1 MALDPNIGRIKF
13 LRSKTAGRLPTTA
26 DIDEGELAL
35 NLVDRTIYTRNGNNI
50 VDIGFGLGGQVN
62 GNITASGTVKA
73 TKLEG
78 PLTGNAATATKL
90 QTARAINGVSFD
102 GTSNIVIADSTKLP
116 LTGGSLSGKLTTKPS
131 YLAQNLD
138 DIGAGDN
145 SPIRVPGQLIP
156 LDMTGYIPFVHGSV
170 VTDGSGYQTHVSMG
184 AYRGSNTW
192 DNSGVYLAVGGKDVA
207 PTEAFMFLNGRKIS
221 NTAGPINL
229 VGNASTATK
238 LQTARTIGGVSF
250 DGTANINLPGVNT
263 AGTQSTTGNADTAT
277 KLQTGRSINGTN
289 FDGSGNIVT
298 DYWGTSRTFSFGNT
312 TKSVNGSGNMT
323 WTLAEMGAFPLVGG
337 TITGNVKI
345 NGLLTID
352 VSNDIGTFKKL
363 VEGLTQTDGGYL
375 AVGNSG
381 ADKGYV
387 ELGTTDDADA
397 EIYATQRGTTN
408 TIIRRATL
416 LDGNGNTTFPGTVN
430 AASFNGSFTG
440 DMSGNASSATKLQTA
455 RLINGETFDGT
466 QAVSI
471 KNIRSLG
478 RKPATDEKTT
488 YPLDTMSYSEVY
500 KNGFPFDY
508 GNAIFIQGG
517 SGTNQLAF
525 EWGAAASGYQR
536 AFLRCA
542 TDISN
547 TWGPWR
553 EFAFTNGTIDI
564 AKKLETPRKIN
575 GVNFD
580 GTQDITVADSTK
592 LPLTGGNINGNL
604 GVFGRLTSTDVVKG
618 VHFHATGVDNWMP
631 TAQGS
636 WITWNSRAP
645 GQGQF
650 EFVNHQGAGAGGFT
664 WYSGN
669 SFNQTALMRL
679 YGDGSLHVTR
689 DVRVDASLNLANNT
703 WNTIGDDVRIGDKN
717 VANKLAIQG
726 TWGPGG
732 VAFFHNDSQVGSID
746 SVSYTGNAATAT
758 ALQTARTING
768 VSFNGTT
775 DIQIDAIRVG
785 TISWHLGN
793 RSSVFTGDLVCD
805 GQVLNRADYPELWNM
820 VNAGR
825 FASVT
830 DAVWLSDVSK
840 RGAYSTGNG
849 STTFRLP
856 DLNGGQAGSI
866 PDLFLRGTKATNAGT
881 VLDDA
886 IRNITG
892 AFGTSADQYSSSS
905 ASGSFEKIEGEYS
918 QWLGHTNGAN
928 GNLGSFSFNA
938 SRVVPTADE
947 NRPKSVF
954 GIWVVSAKG
963 SNVAVPGGSTAATL
977 TGGNTF
983 QGSQTINGDLI
994 VNQNETVKGNLT
1006 VEGLTADRFGLH
1018 DKMHWV
1024 GAYVK
1029 PYGTSVLGASVTTN
1043 TFQVII
1049 RGESGAKYWTK
1060 GRTKLHFIINHGT
1073 PQNARFVTAT
1083 VTDWSTTDSNK
1094 QTITATLSLVN
1105 HAMPLNTVFHW
1116 VGSTYESFGCDWAG
1130 WMNSV
1135 GDSRL
1140 AMRLKPTTPLK
1151 SLAPIITSSCSS
1163 DVYWNASQLSQ
1174 PGVEP
1179 QQRSGM
1185 GSIVINSV
1193 HEGDV
1198 VFAIGDN
1205 NNDGSVSNEYV
1216 SISVKDF
1223 V

>member
-13 LRSKTAGRLPTTA
+13 LRSKTTRRKPTTT

-62 GNITASGTVKA
+62 GNITTSGTVKA

-90 QTARAINGVSFD
+90 AVARLINNTPFD
-102 GTSNIVIADSTKLP
+102 GTSNITLSEAVFSGYLANYVLSDYNNVPEAGFSVRYIPSAGLNKAPGTDHALV
-116 LTGGSLSGKLTTKPS
+116 SLSHSANWIVQQAYDWRTNRQYNRSKKSGTWGDWRTVA
-131 YLAQNLD
+131 YLD
-138 DIGAGDN
+138 DDI
-145 SPIRVPGQLIP
+145 
-156 LDMTGYIPFVHGSV
+156 T
-170 VTDGSGYQTHVSMG
+170 
-184 AYRGSNTW
+184 
-192 DNSGVYLAVGGKDVA
+192 
-207 PTEAFMFLNGRKIS
+207 
-221 NTAGPINL
+221 
-229 VGNASTATK
+229 GNAVSATK
-238 LQTARTIGGVSF
+238 LQTERTLSWTGDATGSLSFNGSANVSAALTLANSGVTAGTYKSVTVDTKGRVTAGNEVVTGLITSTTATSTANVATTNTNTYLNIIETVGTAISTVGSSSQITGAGTVTVASDAAGKITITGSQTITGNAASATKLQTARTIFLTGDASGSVTFDGTSNATINTTVTLLSSLPIYTKDATHLPTDWNKGISSTFVNAGVGFPSYGGVITARPYTNGGGTLQIYTPYGTQHGGDTIAIRFGDYSSTDSNQWTGFKYVLHDKNFNKYAPTLTGGGASGSWAINAATATSLQTARTIGITGSGASGSISFDGTGNVNIPLVIATQPTTTNNTTIATTAFVQAVNLADTGSAATALALKTARTIGGVSF
-250 DGTANINLPGVNT
+250 DGSANINLPGVNT
-263 AGTQSTTGNADTAT
+263 AGNQST
-277 KLQTGRSINGTN
+277 
-289 FDGSGNIVT
+289 
-298 DYWGTSRTFSFGNT
+298 
-312 TKSVNGSGNMT
+312 
-323 WTLAEMGAFPLVGG
+323 
-337 TITGNVKI
+337 
-345 NGLLTID
+345 
-352 VSNDIGTFKKL
+352 
-363 VEGLTQTDGGYL
+363 
-375 AVGNSG
+375 
-381 ADKGYV
+381 
-387 ELGTTDDADA
+387 
-397 EIYATQRGTTN
+397 
-408 TIIRRATL
+408 
-416 LDGNGNTTFPGTVN
+416 
-430 AASFNGSFTG
+430 
-440 DMSGNASSATKLQTA
+440 
-455 RLINGETFDGT
+455 
-466 QAVSI
+466 
-471 KNIRSLG
+471 
-478 RKPATDEKTT
+478 
-488 YPLDTMSYSEVY
+488 
-500 KNGFPFDY
+500 
-508 GNAIFIQGG
+508 
-517 SGTNQLAF
+517 
-525 EWGAAASGYQR
+525 
-536 AFLRCA
+536 
-542 TDISN
+542 
-547 TWGPWR
+547 
-553 EFAFTNGTIDI
+553 
-564 AKKLETPRKIN
+564 
-575 GVNFD
+575 
-580 GTQDITVADSTK
+580 
-592 LPLTGGNINGNL
+592 
-604 GVFGRLTSTDVVKG
+604 
-618 VHFHATGVDNWMP
+618 
-631 TAQGS
+631 
-636 WITWNSRAP
+636 
-645 GQGQF
+645 
-650 EFVNHQGAGAGGFT
+650 
-664 WYSGN
+664 
-669 SFNQTALMRL
+669 
-679 YGDGSLHVTR
+679 
-689 DVRVDASLNLANNT
+689 
-703 WNTIGDDVRIGDKN
+703 
-717 VANKLAIQG
+717 
-726 TWGPGG
+726 
-732 VAFFHNDSQVGSID
+732 
-746 SVSYTGNAATAT
+746 TGNAATAT

-768 VSFNGTT
+768 VSFNGTAN
-775 DIQIDAIRVG
+775 IQIDAIRVG
-785 TISWHLGN
+785 TITWHLGN

-892 AFGTSADQYSSSS
+892 AFGTIADQYSSNS
-905 ASGSFEKIEGEYS
+905 ASGSFEKIEGAYS
-918 QWLGHTNGAN
+918 QWLGHSNGAN

-1024 GAYVK
+1024 GACIQ
-1029 PYGTSVLGASVTTN
+1029 PYGTSVLNTSVTTN

-1049 RGESGAKYWTK
+1049 KGESGAKYWTK

-1105 HAMPLNTVFHW
+1105 HDMPLNTVFHW

-1130 WMNSV
+1130 WMNIV
-1135 GDSRL
+1135 GGSRQV
-1140 AMRLKPTTPLK
+1140 MRLKPTTPLK
-1151 SLAPIITSSCSS
+1151 SLTPIITSSCSS
-1163 DVYWNASQLSQ
+1163 DSYWNASQLSQ

-1179 QQRSGM
+1179 QQRSEM

-1205 NNDGSVSNEYV
+1205 NNDRSVSNEYV

>member
-13 LRSKTAGRLPTTA
+13 LRSKTAGRKPTTT

-78 PLTGNAATATKL
+78 PLTGNADTATKL

-145 SPIRVPGQLIP
+145 SPLHVPRQTIP
-156 LDMTGYIPFVHGSV
+156 FDTTGYIPFVHGSMH
-170 VTDGSGYQTHVSMG
+170 TTYSGYTTQISIG
-184 AYRGSNTW
+184 GYRGSNTW
-192 DNSGVYLAVGGKDVA
+192 ENSGAYIAVGGNDAA
-207 PTEAFMFLNGRKIS
+207 PSEAFMFLNGRKIS

-298 DYWGTSRTFSFGNT
+298 DYWGASRTFSFGNT

-363 VEGLTQTDGGYL
+363 IEGLTQTDGGYL
-375 AVGNSG
+375 AVGNFG

-387 ELGTTDDADA
+387 ELGTTDDANT

-408 TIIRRATL
+408 NIIRRATL
-416 LDGNGNTTFPGTVN
+416 LDVNGNTTFPGTVN

-466 QAVSI
+466 QNVSI

-488 YPLDTMSYSEVY
+488 YPFNTMSYSEVY

-536 AFLRCA
+536 AFLRCV

-547 TWGPWR
+547 TWDPWR

-631 TAQGS
+631 TNQGS

-650 EFVNHQGAGAGGFT
+650 EFVNHQGASAGGFT

-669 SFNQTALMRL
+669 SSNQTALMRL

-703 WNTIGDDVRIGDKN
+703 WNIIGDDVKIGDKN

-758 ALQTARTING
+758 SLQTARTING
-768 VSFNGTT
+768 VSFDGTANITVADGTKLPLAGGSLSGRLTSPSILIDKSSKTASGISWYSSTYTSWQDYMAQAGTT
-775 DIQIDAIRVG
+775 ENG
-785 TISWHLGN
+785 
-793 RSSVFTGDLVCD
+793 
-805 GQVLNRADYPELWNM
+805 VL
-820 VNAGR
+820 
-825 FASVT
+825 
-830 DAVWLSDVSK
+830 
-840 RGAYSTGNG
+840 
-849 STTFRLP
+849 
-856 DLNGGQAGSI
+856 
-866 PDLFLRGTKATNAGT
+866 
-881 VLDDA
+881 
-886 IRNITG
+886 
-892 AFGTSADQYSSSS
+892 
-905 ASGSFEKIEGEYS
+905 
-918 QWLGHTNGAN
+918 
-928 GNLGSFSFNA
+928 
-938 SRVVPTADE
+938 
-947 NRPKSVF
+947 
-954 GIWVVSAKG
+954 
-963 SNVAVPGGSTAATL
+963 
-977 TGGNTF
+977 
-983 QGSQTINGDLI
+983 
-994 VNQNETVKGNLT
+994 GNLT
-1006 VEGLTADRFGLH
+1006 APSGVLVTSWGKRSVIEPSAG
-1018 DKMHWV
+1018 
-1024 GAYVK
+1024 
-1029 PYGTSVLGASVTTN
+1029 YGWTFETVTMSGT
-1043 TFQVII
+1043 TPTIVAEISST
-1049 RGESGAKYWTK
+1049 GESRWSGAM
-1060 GRTKLHFIINHGT
+1060 
-1073 PQNARFVTAT
+1073 T
-1083 VTDWSTTDSNK
+1083 VVGN
-1094 QTITATLSLVN
+1094 ITATGNITAFSD
-1105 HAMPLNTVFHW
+1105 A
-1116 VGSTYESFGCDWAG
+1116 
-1130 WMNSV
+1130 
-1135 GDSRL
+1135 
-1140 AMRLKPTTPLK
+1140 RLKDNITKIPDALNKLNQLKGVTYTRKDIASDKQYAGLIAQDVQKVLPEAVATT
-1151 SLAPIITSSCSS
+1151 
-1163 DVYWNASQLSQ
+1163 
-1174 PGVEP
+1174 
-1179 QQRSGM
+1179 
-1185 GSIVINSV
+1185 
-1193 HEGDV
+1193 EGDIIAV
-1198 VFAIGDN
+1198 DYNGVIGLLVEAIKELN
-1205 NNDGSVSNEYV
+1205 NRIDKLER
-1216 SISVKDF
+1216 I
-1223 V
+1223 